1 MEWDEESMSKTV
13 RPYGEW
19 PSPIASEA
27 VASAGIS
34 LRQADADGADIY
46 WVEGRP
52 SDGGRCVLVRRDA
65 AGVTKDVLGA
75 PWSVRTRAH
84 EYGGGEFLA
93 HDGVVYFSQDDDQ
106 RLYRVAP
113 GEEPTPLTP
122 AGPWRYA
129 DAAFDATRGRVICVR
144 EDHGVDGEPDC
155 RLVSIDAQGSSDAL
169 VFPCESDFVS
179 SPRVSPCGGRLVWIT
194 WDHPNMP
201 WDGTSLWVADLD
213 GEGRPGKPERVAGG
227 EDESIF
233 QPEWTPGGDLI
244 FVSDRTGWWNLYR
257 LRGGAVE
264 HLVAMHAEFGRPQ
277 WVFGMSMYAVVSDSE
292 LVCAYIRDGRCHM
305 ARLDLDALTLRD
317 IPVTQTEFS
326 GLRSGEGFVI
336 YGGGSPTESSCL
348 YRLDLATEEAAVV
361 KASRSDTPP
370 PGMVSVPE
378 ALRFPTENDK
388 EAHAFFYAPTNA
400 QVEGP
405 GDASPPLIVF
415 SHGGPTGAT
424 SDVYSPAMQYW
435 TTRGYAVL
443 DVNYGGSTGYGREYR
458 NRLRDAWGI
467 VDVDD
472 CINAALHVASLGRA
486 DADRLIIR
494 GGSAGGYTT
503 LAALTFRDVF
513 RVGCS
518 RYGISDLE
526 ALAADT
532 HKFEAR
538 YLDRLVGPY
547 PEAKDVYVERSPIH
561 SADRLSCPVLFLQG
575 SEDKV
580 VLPNQAEGMV
590 DVLREKG
597 IPVAYVLFEGE
608 GHGFRTAANIAR
620 ALDVEQ
626 YFYARVLG
634 IDPADDLE
642 PTPIDNLLA

>member
-1 MEWDEESMSKTV
+1 MPQAVRKTV
-13 RPYGEW
+13 KPYGEW
-19 PSPIASEA
+19 PSPVTSEA

-34 LRQADADGADIY
+34 IRRADADGADIY

-52 SDGGRCVLVRRDA
+52 SEGGRCVLVHRDA
-65 AGVTKDVLGA
+65 DGGAEDVLRA

-106 RLYRVAP
+106 RLYRVVP

-122 AGPWRYA
+122 PGPWRYA
-129 DAAFDATRGRVICVR
+129 DAVFDATRGRVVCVR
-144 EDHGVDGEPDC
+144 EDHGADGEPEC
-155 RLVSIDAQGSSDAL
+155 RLVSIDAAGVGDL
-169 VFPCESDFVS
+169 VVFPCESDFVS
-179 SPRVSPCGGRLVWIT
+179 SPRVIPCGARLAWIT

-213 GEGRPGKPERVAGG
+213 ADGRPGQPQRVAGG

-233 QPEWTPGGDLI
+233 QPEWTPSGDLI
-244 FVSDRTGWWNLYR
+244 FVSDRTNWWNLYR
-257 LRGGAVE
+257 LRDGVVE
-264 HLVAMHAEFGRPQ
+264 HLVDMPAEFGRPQ

-292 LVCAYIRDGRCHM
+292 LVCVYIRDGRCHM
-305 ARLDLDALTLRD
+305 ARLDLDSLDLRD
-317 IPVTQTEFS
+317 LPTAQTELS
-326 GLRSGEGFVI
+326 GLSVGDGFAI
-336 YGGGSPTESSCL
+336 FAGGSPSESPCL
-348 YRLDLATEEAAVV
+348 FRLDLTTEDADVV
-361 KASRSDTPP
+361 RASRADAPI

-378 ALRFPTENDK
+378 AIRFPTENDK
-388 EAHAFFYAPTNA
+388 EAHAFFYAPANA
-400 QVEGP
+400 EHEAP
-405 GDASPPLIVF
+405 RDERPPLIVV
-415 SHGGPTGAT
+415 SHGGPTSA
-424 SDVYSPAMQYW
+424 SSNVYSPAIQYW

-458 NRLRDAWGI
+458 NRLRAAWGI

-472 CINAALHVASLGRA
+472 CVNGALHMVSTGRA
-486 DADRLIIR
+486 DGDRLIIR

-518 RYGISDLE
+518 RYGISDLA

-547 PEAKDVYVERSPIH
+547 PEAEATYTERSPIH
-561 SADRLSCPVLFLQG
+561 SADRLSCPVIFLQG

-590 DVLREKG
+590 DVLRDKG

-608 GHGFRTAANIAR
+608 GHGFRTAENIAR

-626 YFYARVLG
+626 FFYARILG
-634 IDPADDLE
+634 IEPADELA
-642 PTPIDNLLA
+642 PTPIDNLPA

>member
-1 MEWDEESMSKTV
+1 MAKSV

-19 PSPIASEA
+19 PSPISSGA

-34 LRQADADGADIY
+34 IRQTGADGSDIY

-52 SDGGRCVLVRRDA
+52 ADGGRCVVVRREADGTA
-65 AGVTKDVLGA
+65 TDLLDA
-75 PWSVRTRAH
+75 PWSVRTHAH

-106 RLYRVAP
+106 RLYRVVP
-113 GEEPTPLTP
+113 GENPTPLTP
-122 AGPWRYA
+122 PGPWRYA
-129 DAAFDATRGRVICVR
+129 DAAFDAKRGRVICVR
-144 EDHGVDGEPDC
+144 EDHGVDGEPEC
-155 RLVSIDAQGSSDAL
+155 RLVSIDAAGAGDAV

-179 SPRVSPCGGRLVWIT
+179 SPRVSPCGARLAWIT

-213 GEGRPGKPERVAGG
+213 ADGRPGEPHHVAGG

-233 QPEWTPGGDLI
+233 QPAWTPGGDLI

-257 LRGGAVE
+257 LREGATQR
-264 HLVAMHAEFGRPQ
+264 LVAMDAEFGRPQ
-277 WVFGMSMYAVVSDSE
+277 WVFGLSAYSVTADAE
-292 LVCAYIRDGRCHM
+292 LVCSYKEDGRCRM
-305 ARLDLDALTLRD
+305 GRLDLDTLVLRE
-317 IPVTQTEFS
+317 IAVPQTEFG
-326 GLRSGEGFVI
+326 GLGAGAGFVL
-336 YGGGSPTESSCL
+336 YRGGSPTQSDAL
-348 YRLDLATEEAAVV
+348 LRLDLATNEVTAVRSSRADAPTEA
-361 KASRSDTPP
+361 
-370 PGMVSVPE
+370 MVSVPD
-378 ALRFPTENDK
+378 AIRFPTEGDK
-388 EAHAFFYAPTNA
+388 EAHAFYYPPTNA
-400 QVEGP
+400 EYEAP
-405 GDASPPLIVF
+405 PDETPPLIVM
-415 SHGGPTGAT
+415 SHGGPT
-424 SDVYSPAMQYW
+424 SDTVDMYNPSIQYW

-443 DVNYGGSTGYGREYR
+443 DVNYGGSSGYGREYR
-458 NRLRDAWGI
+458 NRLRGTWGI

-472 CINAALHVASLGRA
+472 CINAALHVASRGQ
-486 DADRLIIR
+486 ADRDRLLIR

-513 RVGCS
+513 RAGCS

-526 ALAADT
+526 ALASDT

-547 PEAKDVYVERSPIH
+547 PDAKDVYVERSPIH
-561 SADRLSCPVLFLQG
+561 SADRLACPVVFLQG

-580 VLPNQAEGMV
+580 VPPNQAEAMV
-590 DVLREKG
+590 DVLRDKG

-608 GHGFRTAANIAR
+608 GHGFRVAENIAR

-634 IDPADDLE
+634 IDPADELD
-642 PTPIDNLLA
+642 PTPIDNLPG